1 MRKTLTLILS
11 LLVTGILMAQP
22 KQEIRAVWLTT
33 NPNAVDWPKSTKE
46 AEQKASLI
54 EILDKLQAANFNT

>member
-46 AEQKASLI
+46 A
-54 EILDKLQAANFNT
+54 